1 VDGRRSRGSGGARAG
16 GGEAARGPTSATA
29 GLDPAAWL
37 AALVESSSDAIVAL
51 DLQGTILEWSPK
63 AEEVL
68 GYTATEMAGSRVGDL
83 LMGPARPALAELLS
97 TLGTGTKRIIETTLV
112 DKAGR
117 RVHISATLSPI
128 RDDLGG
134 VCAIS
139 AIVRD
144 VTAERRAERHSQRA
158 EQDMAAQQQVLEQ
171 IARGD
176 DLPLVLADLCR
187 AVEARYA
194 GALCSILMV
203 DPVERVLRDIA
214 GPSLSAALRDAIDGV
229 PVAVGMGACGT
240 AAYRGV
246 DVVVPDMFI
255 DPITAPFA
263 DLAREHDLRSVWSHA
278 VIDQTGR
285 ILGTFA
291 VYSAAVH
298 EPSKFQRRLIHV
310 AGRFAGL
317 AIQRQHYEDALQT
330 AALVDP
336 LTGLPNRNQFLRV
349 LAKGLA
355 DVERSLAVM
364 FLDLDQFKTV
374 NDTLGHPAG
383 DRLLREA
390 SRRLMSALGEGDVL
404 SRFGGDEFTV
414 LILDAEERGLTLEA
428 ERLLATFADP
438 FTLDDREFFISAS
451 IGVAVRGPAS
461 DPFDLIR
468 DADVAMYQA
477 KARGP
482 GQFAV
487 FDEDLRTRTVARV
500 TLDAELRRAFGRH
513 ELVVHYQPIFE
524 LATGLC
530 TGAEALVRW
539 QHPTRGLLPPSEFVP
554 LAEQTGLVLRL
565 GATVLDEVLSQ
576 IRRWG
581 EMGIDLPV
589 AINVSPIELSNPA
602 LIDEIEAALD
612 HHRVAPN
619 RLLLEITETAVME
632 QIDSA
637 RLALER
643 ATGLG
648 LGVFIDDFGTGY
660 SSISRL
666 SDLPVVGLKVDRR
679 FTVALGRDPSITK
692 VTMAIID
699 LARALDLE
707 VIAEGIETNEAL
719 EELIAL
725 ECGHGQGYHLGM
737 PAGADALTELFTGV
751 RGYAPPGPLP

>member
-1 VDGRRSRGSGGARAG
+1 MDQRERRL
-16 GGEAARGPTSATA
+16 PTSSPASS
-29 GLDPAAWL
+29 GVDPAAWL
-37 AALVESSSDAIVAL
+37 AALIESSRDAIVAL
-51 DLQGTILEWSPK
+51 DLRGTVLAWSPS
-63 AEEVL
+63 ASEVL
-68 GYTATEMAGSRVGDL
+68 GYTAAEMVGRRVGDL
-83 LMGPARPALAELLS
+83 LMGRAEPALAALLS
-97 TLGTGTKRIIETTLV
+97 DLGAGNDRVVETAV
-112 DKAGR
+112 AHKDGR
-117 RVHISATLSPI
+117 RVNISATLAPI
-128 RDDLGG
+128 PDGTGR

-144 VTAERRAERHSQRA
+144 VTAPLRAERQRRRAEH
-158 EQDMAAQQQVLEQ
+158 DIAAQQEVLEQ

-176 DLPLVLADLCR
+176 DLTLVLADLCR
-187 AVEARYA
+187 AVEARYP
-194 GALCSILMV
+194 GAMCSLLMV
-203 DPVERVLRDIA
+203 DPIDRVLLDA
-214 GPSLSAALRDAIDGV
+214 AAPSLPAAFREAIHGI
-229 PVAVGMGACGT
+229 PIAIGMGACGT
-240 AAYRGV
+240 AAARGV
-246 DVVVPDMFI
+246 DVVVGDMLI

-263 DLAREHDLRSVWSHA
+263 DLAREHSLRSVWSHA
-278 VIDQTGR
+278 IIDQTGR

-291 VYSAAVH
+291 VYSAIVH
-298 EPSKFQRRLIHV
+298 EPSEFERRLIHG
-310 AGRFAGL
+310 AGRLAGL
-317 AIQRQHYEDALQT
+317 AIQRRHYEDALQT

-336 LTGLPNRNQFLRV
+336 LTGLPNRNQFLQV
-349 LAKGLA
+349 LAKGL
-355 DVERSLAVM
+355 DDGDRSLAVL

-390 SRRLMSALGEGDVL
+390 SRRLMSALREDDVL

-414 LILDAEERGLTLEA
+414 LIRDAEERGPTVEA

-438 FTLDDREFFISAS
+438 FTVDDREFFISAS
-451 IGVAVRGPAS
+451 IGVALRGPGS
-461 DPFDLIR
+461 GPFDLIR

-482 GQFAV
+482 GQCAV
-487 FDEDLRTRTVARV
+487 FDEDLRTRTLARV
-500 TLDAELRRAFGRH
+500 TLDGELRRAFERH
-513 ELVVHYQPIFE
+513 ELVVHYQPIFD
-524 LATGLC
+524 LANAQC

-554 LAEQTGLVLRL
+554 LAEETGLVLRL

-581 EMGIDLPV
+581 EVGIDVPV

-666 SDLPVVGLKVDRR
+666 SDLPVMGLKVDRR

-737 PAGADALTELFTGV
+737 PASADALTELFTGV
-751 RGYAPPGPLP
+751 RGYAPAGPLP

>member
-1 VDGRRSRGSGGARAG
+1 M
-16 GGEAARGPTSATA
+16 PTTVAE
-29 GLDPAAWL
+29 GLDPTAWL
-37 AALVESSSDAIVAL
+37 AALIDSSSDAMIAL
-51 DLQGTILEWSPK
+51 DLHGTVLAWSPS
-63 AEEVL
+63 AGEVL
-68 GYTATEMAGSRVGDL
+68 GYTAAEMVGRRVGDL
-83 LMGPARPALAELLS
+83 LIGPAEPALAELLGA
-97 TLGTGTKRIIETTLV
+97 LGTGTDRTVETTV
-112 DKAGR
+112 VHKEGR
-117 RVHISATLSPI
+117 RVHVSATLAPI
-128 RDDLGG
+128 RDDLGD

-144 VTAERRAERHSQRA
+144 VTSTLRAERHRRRA
-158 EQDMAAQQQVLEQ
+158 EQDIATQQQILEQ

-176 DLPLVLADLCR
+176 DLTLVLADLCR
-187 AVEARYA
+187 EVEARYP
-194 GALCSILMV
+194 GALCSLLMV
-203 DPVERVLRDIA
+203 DPVDRVLLDTA
-214 GPSLSAALRDAIDGV
+214 GPSLPAAFRAAIDGI
-229 PVAVGMGACGT
+229 PVAVGMGSCGT
-240 AAYRGV
+240 AAARGV
-246 DVVVPDMFI
+246 DVIVRDMLN
-255 DPITAPFA
+255 DPTTAPFA

-278 VIDQTGR
+278 IVDQTGR

-291 VYSAAVH
+291 VYSAVVH
-298 EPSKFQRRLIHV
+298 EPTEFERRLIYG
-310 AGRFAGL
+310 AGRLAGL
-317 AIQRQHYEDALQT
+317 AIERRHYEDALQT

-336 LTGLPNRNQFLRV
+336 LTGLPNRNQFLQV
-349 LAKGLA
+349 LAKGLE
-355 DVERSLAVM
+355 DVDRSLAVL

-390 SRRLMSALGEGDVL
+390 SRRLMSALREDDVL

-414 LILDAEERGLTLEA
+414 LIRDAEERGLTVEA

-438 FTLDDREFFISAS
+438 FTLDDREFFITAS
-451 IGVAVRGPAS
+451 IGVAIRGPAS
-461 DPFDLIR
+461 APFDLIR

-482 GQFAV
+482 GQCAV
-487 FDEDLRTRTVARV
+487 FDEDLRTRTLARV
-500 TLDAELRRAFGRH
+500 TLDAELRRAFERH

-524 LATGLC
+524 LATGRC

-539 QHPTRGLLPPSEFVP
+539 LHPVRGLLPPSEFVP
-554 LAEQTGLVLRL
+554 LAEETGLVLRL

-581 EMGIDLPV
+581 EVGIDLPI
-589 AINVSPIELSNPA
+589 AINVSPIELSNPS
-602 LIDEIEAALD
+602 LVDEIEAALD

-637 RLALER
+637 RRALER

-648 LGVFIDDFGTGY
+648 VGVFIDDFGTGY

-666 SDLPVVGLKVDRR
+666 SDLPVMGLKVDRR
-679 FTVALGRDPSITK
+679 FTVALGLDPSITK

-707 VIAEGIETNEAL
+707 VVAEGIETNEAL

-737 PAGADALTELFTGV
+737 PAGPEAITELFTGV
-751 RGYAPPGPLP
+751 RGYAPTGPLP